1 MLKHSAAVSKFL
13 EDKPN
18 CFKLAKEMAV
28 FSDSGRHFFRCEN
41 FFKALEA
48 KGLVNI
54 EMCWGSCTRGIEQ
67 NLVFLGD
74 EATVLAQ
81 LGELK
86 PKEVRRVPTPASVM
100 VKMVAL
106 RLGKLHDMLKS
117 ENDQIAR
124 SNAYAQAN
132 PGQNFPVQPKPML
145 PQIKFSDMADGFKR
159 LPRGWSI
166 KTCVDEFNEVLNRKE
181 ITPEILQKAWDT
193 FSVRIVMTT

>member
-86 PKEVRRVPTPASVM
+86 PKEVKRVPTPASVM
-100 VKMVAL
+100 IKMVAG
-106 RLGKLHDMLKS
+106 RLGKLHDALRN
-117 ENDQIAR
+117 ENEQIIK

-132 PGQNFPVQPKPML
+132 PQVYVRPSQPSNPDL
-145 PQIKFSDMADGFKR
+145 EFSDIADGFKR
-159 LPRGWSI
+159 FTAGWWVKKI
-166 KTCVDEFNEVLNRKE
+166 IEEFNEVLARPE
-181 ITPEILQKAWDT
+181 ITPDVLKKAWDIL
-193 FSVRIVMTT
+193 SVRSVMTT